1 MVKRKLVLPMK
12 RSSPASGTMPKIVVS
27 GLVQWVSD
35 LPSSER
41 APVFFLS
48 GDQTLQGLSQYLA
61 WSQMHPGAIDDV
73 FGYAIRSWVRESLWE
88 SLLDRVRVAKPAFTE
103 RLPAWFPPEP
113 EVWELLWGIGSVSE
127 FVVEEPLRA
136 IVDQKAYLAHE
147 FYRLLWEVRFLV
159 RENLNLSKAQSLV
172 QNITKWAFGEGPP
185 DRGFFSDYNVPV
197 LDLTLSQRYDLLWM
211 LLTVHDRDGWVVRSL
226 GGAYIFSG
234 SRNDDKYLG
243 ALGASGELSS
253 WCTDPKLR
261 CRLVRKPREA
271 PQIVPRCWSARPEVS
286 AFPTKTRSPNV
297 STLSSSLL
305 TRIHR
310 LLRKRWS

>member
-211 LLTVHDRDGWVVRSL
+211 LLTVAHQNGLFTRYMIGMDGLSE
-226 GGAYIFSG
+226 
-234 SRNDDKYLG
+234 
-243 ALGASGELSS
+243 ALEVPTSS
-253 WCTDPKLR
+253 
-261 CRLVRKPREA
+261 
-271 PQIVPRCWSARPEVS
+271 QEVE
-286 AFPTKTRSPNV
+286 TMI
-297 STLSSSLL
+297 STLERWVLRGNSPVGVLILNFDAASSENLEKL
-305 TRIHR
+305 HR
-310 LLRKRWS
+310 SCPVVGRHAPK